1 MTDLVDLLTHVRN
14 HYVDMFE
21 AALEEMRG
29 KGHTL
34 IVEPPMVNDA
44 GELMREGALNL
55 GARYDLALVEGEGA
69 TPSAFSPSKM
79 LNFTAEA
86 FHGAGLDIVIAP
98 FQWDNVRIAI
108 DGEPKTIAVALG
120 EWFEGAIAAPNDI
133 AEGGIQRAAHFMSDP
148 DVEGSTSIVQADF
161 GTVEPHIVMALF
173 DQLRL
178 AGASRVEFGLPDSYE
193 EESPESGSHEE

>member
-21 AALEEMRG
+21 AALDELRE

-34 IVEPPMVNDA
+34 IVEPPMVDEA
-44 GELMREGALNL
+44 GELVREGVLNL

-69 TPSAFSPSKM
+69 TPSAFSPSRM

-86 FHGAGLDIVIAP
+86 FHGAGLDIVVAP

-108 DGEPKTIAVALG
+108 DGEPKAIAAALG

-133 AEGGIQRAAHFMSDP
+133 EEGGIQRAAHFLSDP
-148 DVEGSTSIVQADF
+148 DVEGRTSIVQADL
-161 GTVEPHIVMALF
+161 GTVDVHIVMALF
-173 DQLRL
+173 DHLRL
-178 AGASRVEFGLPDSYE
+178 AGAARVELGLPDS
-193 EESPESGSHEE
+193 